1 MPYFVFK
8 LGADQSLTL
17 IQTYEKFNKEAK
29 QYCKEQRTQA
39 ASEGSHDLY
48 RLMFAKSEREA
59 KRLITDK
66 HKPSSL
72 LEEWEV

>member
-17 IQTYEKFNKEAK
+17 IQTYEKFKEAK
-29 QYCKEQRTQA
+29 QYCREQRAQA
-39 ASEGSHDLY
+39 ASESSHDLY

-59 KRLITDK
+59 KRLITEK
-66 HKPSSL
+66 HKASSL